1 MKNIFFHAIFIEG
14 SYGDLRWNVA
24 DWPGFQAF
32 RNGERDMFLCK
43 ELLQGLTYECV
54 QGDTDREITQ
64 VVYDSRKITEG
75 CMFLCICG
83 YNVDGHSFAME
94 AAQKGAAAIVV
105 QKEVE
110 LPKDCSMT
118 VIRVEDTRY
127 AMAFIAA
134 AYFGH
139 PADRLKVIGITGTK
153 GKTTTTYLVK
163 SILEKAGYKVG
174 LIGTIEA
181 IIGEKHIPANN
192 TTPESFVLQQYFKE
206 MEEAGCQVVVM
217 EVASQGLKLHRT
229 QGFTFELGI
238 FTNLEPDHIG
248 PNEHADFEEYQY
260 CKGLLFKQCKVG
272 IVNKDDAHMEAV
284 LKGHTC
290 QIETYGFDR
299 TADLYAEDLKLVNK
313 PGELGIDF
321 KVRGKMEFEVEV
333 PTPGRFSV
341 YNALTAIAV
350 CRHFKVE
357 IPQIQK
363 ALLSA
368 HVKGRIEM
376 VPVSDQFTL
385 LIDYAH
391 NAMALESLL
400 STLREYDPG
409 RLVCVFGCGGNRSK
423 LRRYEMGEVSG
434 RLADFTIITSDNPR
448 FEEPQAIID
457 DIKVGMAKTQGKYIE
472 ICDRKEA
479 IAYAIDHGQ
488 PGDIIVLAGKGHED
502 YQEIKGVKYP
512 MDERVLIAE
521 ILKERGR

>member
-1 MKNIFFHAIFIEG
+1 MV
-14 SYGDLRWNVA
+14 W
-24 DWPGFQAF
+24 
-32 RNGERDMFLCK
+32 CK
-43 ELLQGLTYECV
+43 ELLQKISWECIK
-54 QGDTDREITQ
+54 GNADRMVSE
-64 VVYDSRKITEG
+64 VVYDSRKITKD
-75 CMFLCICG
+75 CLFICICG
-83 YNVDGHSFAME
+83 YVSDGHDFAKE
-94 AAQKGAAAIVV
+94 AAEKGAAVLVV
-105 QKEVE
+105 QKEVDV
-110 LPKDCSMT
+110 PADSDVTIIK
-118 VIRVEDTRY
+118 VEDTRY

-134 AYFGH
+134 AYFGN
-139 PADRLKVIGITGTK
+139 PGDRLKVIGITGTK
-153 GKTTTTYLVK
+153 GKTTTTYLIK

-174 LIGTIEA
+174 LVGTIET
-181 IIGEKHIPANN
+181 IIGDRHIPANN
-192 TTPESFVLQQYFKE
+192 TTPESFVLQKYFKE
-206 MEEAGCQVVVM
+206 MEEEGCQIVVM

-248 PNEHADFEEYQY
+248 PNEHADFEEYQA
-260 CKGLLFKQCKVG
+260 CKALLFRQCRVG
-272 IVNKDDAHMEAV
+272 IMNKDDAHIESV

-290 QIETYGFDR
+290 QVETYGFAKD
-299 TADLYAEDLKLVNK
+299 ADLYAEDLKLINK

-321 KVRGKMEFEVEV
+321 AVKGKMTFRVEV

-350 CRHFKVE
+350 CRHFKVQ
-357 IPQIQK
+357 PQDIQK
-363 ALLSA
+363 ALQGA

-376 VPVSDQFTL
+376 VPVSDDFTL

-391 NAMALESLL
+391 NAMSLKSLL
-400 STLREYDPG
+400 TTLREYAPK

-434 RLADFTIITSDNPR
+434 KLADLTIITSDNPR
-448 FEEPQAIID
+448 FEEPQDIIE
-457 DIKVGMAKTQGKYIE
+457 DIKSGMAKTNGAYVE

-512 MDERVLIAE
+512 MDERVLIAD
-521 ILKERGR
+521 ILKERQIL